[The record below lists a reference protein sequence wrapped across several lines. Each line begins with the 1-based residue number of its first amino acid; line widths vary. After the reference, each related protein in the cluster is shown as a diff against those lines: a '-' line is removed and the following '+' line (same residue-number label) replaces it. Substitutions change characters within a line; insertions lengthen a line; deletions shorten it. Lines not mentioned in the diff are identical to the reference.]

1 MEEKFPESAERTI
14 KPMNHYSERIDDV
27 IKYID
32 DNFSRKISLEE
43 LAKVSNFSKYHFCR
57 VFSSIVGMTPYS
69 FLNRRRL
76 NTSVE
81 YLLNTDKTVLEISM
95 LCGFDSASSFNQA
108 FKKLYGSTPGD
119 VRKDPTLISN
129 IPLYHGNKQEE
140 TVQPSRYSESGIT
153 NNFLRRI
160 WEMNIAIKELPD
172 YEVAYVRHVGSYLE
186 TRKAWEV
193 LGEWAA
199 KNDLY
204 PPEHSYI
211 GISLDDASLTDEYA
225 CRYDACITIRG
236 EHNKDFDPNI
246 KYKTLK
252 GGLYALYPFYD
263 TIEKFAI
270 AYQVVYGQWMPGS
283 EYDPDD
289 KPCLEFC
296 MNNPFEDP
304 DGKAKV
310 NLYIPIKKK
319 AEE

>member
-1 MEEKFPESAERTI
+1 MPIRLAHN
-14 KPMNHYSERIDDV
+14 NHYSERIDDV
-27 IKYID
+27 IKYMD

-43 LAKVSNFSKYHFCR
+43 LAEVSNFSKYHFSR
-57 VFSSIVGMTPYS
+57 VFSSIVGMTPYA
-69 FLNRRRL
+69 FLKKRRL
-76 NTSVE
+76 IASVE
-81 YLLNTDKTVLEISM
+81 YLLNTDKTILEISM

-108 FKKLYGSTPGD
+108 FKQLYGNTPGD
-119 VRKDPTLISN
+119 VRRDPTIISN
-129 IPLYHGNKQEE
+129 IPLYHGNKQAE

-160 WEMNIAIKELPD
+160 WEMNITVKELPD

-199 KNDLY
+199 KKGFY

-225 CRYDACITIRG
+225 CRYDACLTIKG
-236 EHNKDFDPNI
+236 DHNKDLDPNI
-246 KYKTLK
+246 KYKTLN
-252 GGLYALYPFYD
+252 GGLFALYQFYD
-263 TIEKFAI
+263 TIDKFAI
-270 AYQVVYGQWMPGS
+270 AYQVVYGQWLPNSG
-283 EYDPDD
+283 YDPDD
-289 KPCLEFC
+289 KHCLEFC

-310 NLYIPIKKK
+310 DLYIPIKKR

>member
-1 MEEKFPESAERTI
+1 
-14 KPMNHYSERIDDV
+14 MNHYSERIDDV
-27 IKYID
+27 IKFM
-32 DNFSRKISLEE
+32 NNNLSRKISLEE

-263 TIEKFAI
+263 TIDKFAI
-270 AYQVVYGQWMPGS
+270 AYQVVYGQWMPNSG
-283 EYDPDD
+283 YDPDD

>member
-1 MEEKFPESAERTI
+1 
-14 KPMNHYSERIDDV
+14 MNHYSERIDDV

-140 TVQPSRYSESGIT
+140 TLQPSRYSESGIT

-199 KNDLY
+199 MNGLY